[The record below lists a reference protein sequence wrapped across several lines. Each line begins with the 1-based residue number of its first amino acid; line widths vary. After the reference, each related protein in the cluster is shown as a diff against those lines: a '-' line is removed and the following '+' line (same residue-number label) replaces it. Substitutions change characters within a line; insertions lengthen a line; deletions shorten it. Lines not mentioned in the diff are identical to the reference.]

1 MKLRLMNP
9 TKVYEVIIRVLLGGI
24 ESSKGLN
31 YHSGYLSIQ
40 NHFSVVDYK
49 VPKLTRNVNK
59 IGSKTL
65 FAKATVEVLQSK
77 SSSCFS

>member
-9 TKVYEVIIRVLLGGI
+9 TKVYEVIIRGLLGGI

-31 YHSGYLSIQ
+31 DHSGYLSSIQ

-49 VPKLTRNVNK
+49 VPKANK
-59 IGSKTL
+59 ERK
-65 FAKATVEVLQSK
+65 
-77 SSSCFS
+77 